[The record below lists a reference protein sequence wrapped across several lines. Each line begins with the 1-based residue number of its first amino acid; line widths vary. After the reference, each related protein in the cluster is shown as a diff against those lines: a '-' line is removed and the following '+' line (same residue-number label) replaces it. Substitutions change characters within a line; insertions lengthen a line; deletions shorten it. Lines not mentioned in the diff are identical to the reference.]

1 LEGPIV
7 YLIDKGNKIVSQQIT
22 EQNGNY
28 AFEESIACENQYVV
42 RASNDEK
49 EYQPLEKVIS
59 TPSGSMSLQVDL
71 TLVPPDCPVND
82 LGCRLDLQPIYFDFD
97 KHNIRS
103 DAEVELAKILQA
115 MKQYTQLKMHIESHT
130 DSRGD
135 DSYNMQLSERRAKST
150 LEWYVE
156 KGIDRNRLTSK
167 GYGETQLINECD
179 NDANCTQEAH
189 QLNRRSMFII
199 EK

>member
-1 LEGPIV
+1 
-7 YLIDKGNKIVSQQIT
+7 
-22 EQNGNY
+22 
-28 AFEESIACENQYVV
+28 
-42 RASNDEK
+42 
-49 EYQPLEKVIS
+49 LEKVIS

-167 GYGETQLINECD
+167 GYG
-179 NDANCTQEAH
+179 
-189 QLNRRSMFII
+189 
-199 EK
+199 